1 MANSIAVVLAG
12 LPLLCVTLSSASMAE
27 PQCYSNDRYH
37 VVVQPYPDDAGN
49 QFAVTKLKGAAP
61 AGCTFDESK
70 ADLVIGKVGD
80 PLWYADLSG
89 DSLILSR
96 STGPQGDLVVH
107 DLKTG
112 KAILDV
118 PADEYELKGNRLA
131 FWQRTGRATAESCP
145 SFAENEAN
153 GFGSVTAALKTF
165 NLESKAVTES
175 GESKCVAVQ

>member
-1 MANSIAVVLAG
+1 MTATHLMALLACG
-12 LPLLCVTLSSASMAE
+12 CVSLSSASMAE
-27 PQCYSNDRYH
+27 PQCHSNDRYH
-37 VVVQPYPDDAGN
+37 VVAQPYPDDAGN
-49 QFAVTKLKGAAP
+49 QFAVSRLKGAAP
-61 AGCTFDESK
+61 ADCMFDESR

-96 STGPQGDLVVH
+96 STGPQGDLVVY

-112 KAILDV
+112 KPLLDV
-118 PADEYELKGNRLA
+118 PSDEYELKGNSLV
-131 FWQRTGRATAESCP
+131 FWQRTAQATADTCP

-153 GFGSVTAALKTF
+153 GLGSVTAVLKTLD
-165 NLESKAVTES
+165 LETQAVAET

>member
-1 MANSIAVVLAG
+1 MANAIATVLAG

-37 VVVQPYPDDAGN
+37 VVAQPYPDDAGN
-49 QFAVTKLKGAAP
+49 QFAVTKLTGAVP
-61 AGCTFDESK
+61 AACTFDESK

-89 DSLILSR
+89 DNLILSR
-96 STGPQGDLVVH
+96 STGPQGDLVVY

-112 KAILDV
+112 KPILDV
-118 PADEYELKGNRLA
+118 PADEYELKGNGLT
-131 FWQRTGRATAESCP
+131 FWQRIGPATAETCP

-153 GFGSVTAALKTF
+153 GFGSVTAALKILD
-165 NLESKAVTES
+165 LESKAVSET